1 MRNVKLATLALFV
14 SVCALT
20 QICDAAQMALKL
32 EGDVGSYFAVP
43 DHPSLAKDIGSA
55 LTVEAWINPAITVEE
70 NGLEMMIL
78 NKEDSYEIADVDD
91 TFQVALRPADV
102 GSDTAG
108 WEYWNSEVSIPK
120 NTWTHVAAT
129 WDGTTIRTFV
139 NGKFAMAFEKLGP
152 DGNKGTLS
160 FENGSSGGKATLKVG
175 RRGRGDADR
184 HSIFNGMIDEVR
196 ISKVIRYTEAG
207 YPVPGKAFEPDA
219 DTVALYHFDEASTAA
234 ADIQALKDKFA
245 ALGQTDDNGDGDL
258 DPLTEVVAVVK
269 DASAFGNHG
278 ALTGPKA
285 TLVAVTNGPF
295 KDNP

>member
-1 MRNVKLATLALFV
+1 MKILRTLVAAV
-14 SVCALT
+14 VTVCALT
-20 QICDAAQMALKL
+20 QLCDAAQMALKL
-32 EGDVGSYFAVP
+32 DGDAGSYFAAP
-43 DHPSLAKDIGSA
+43 NDPSLAKDLGSA
-55 LTVEAWINPAITVEE
+55 FTVEAWINPAITVAD

-91 TFQVALRPADV
+91 TFQVAVRPADV
-102 GSDTAG
+102 GSDTGG
-108 WEYWNSEVSIPK
+108 WEYWDSGVSIPV

-160 FENGSSGGKATLKVG
+160 FANGSSGGKATLKVG

-207 YPVPGKAFEPDA
+207 YTVPGKAFEPDA

-285 TLVAVTNGPF
+285 TLVAVTNSPF